1 MHLEPFFCLQT
12 SDFPVGQPLQID
24 WFIFWHNSSR
34 LCSLCRRHTYT
45 GYVLSNFC
53 LNPEFSFG
61 ALSATELS
69 PWVCRYASE
78 STSSYESWLHN
89 AKNDTKIELW
99 KWSFTLPCSCKMASL
114 LCVDT
119 HWQEDLRPASV
130 CGPDYSDH
138 WTFGTTAGFTQAC
151 LLALA
156 YTLKD
161 LLNLHQCHPP
171 GLS

>member
-1 MHLEPFFCLQT
+1 VHLEPFFCLQT

-34 LCSLCRRHTYT
+34 LCSLCCRHTYT

-78 STSSYESWLHN
+78 ATSSYESWLHN

-114 LCVDT
+114 LSVLTPIGKRTWDQPLCVALIT
-119 HWQEDLRPASV
+119 VTIELLAPLLGSHRPA
-130 CGPDYSDH
+130 C
-138 WTFGTTAGFTQAC
+138 
-151 LLALA
+151 
-156 YTLKD
+156 
-161 LLNLHQCHPP
+161 
-171 GLS
+171 